1 MSVEK
6 KRSWFRRYT
15 KQINIIKRL
24 ENRRETLEERITS
37 IRSPSYTGLPRGGT
51 RITIEDLITDKA
63 EIEERIRRAKDR
75 ALSIR
80 REILEVIDSIGDV
93 NLCEVLEY
101 RYIDGLDPEEISE
114 VMGYGARHIQR
125 FLSQAVEEIEIPDL
139 EDP

>member
-125 FLSQAVEEIEIPDL
+125 LLSQAVEEIEIPDL